1 MKRILATILVLTSL
15 CVCAENQTNAI
26 KIVHGRGHN
35 AEYRLAVYE
44 ALVQAMSQVEGVS
57 LQDSRDTSF
66 DTYRSQLGSGE
77 ASINVSEVKES
88 LRQMV
93 SAKTHGRVQSYEIT
107 QEEFRKDE
115 GQWYVEV
122 DARVPGQYVIGRDP
136 NNLRRMVVMPF
147 RAEGNDA
154 TVLDKTVSASSCAET
169 IATKLNENLTH
180 TRKFSM
186 LDRAFNGETMEE
198 LSRLDLQN
206 ATAEDFGRFRQLLVT
221 DYMIIGTVRVFDQ
234 PPVIENKYTGT
245 AHMADGP
252 FVEISYRVILVPTS
266 QLKWADTVRVQYSQ
280 ATGSSISEMI
290 ANAVIVGSD
299 KICDEVINN
308 IYPIRVTDK
317 TTFELVLNQGG
328 KNVRLGDVFDVFAVG
343 NIVRDVT
350 TGESLGAGEE
360 LIARIRVT
368 RVTPKTSYAQVF
380 EGTPL
385 ADIPVGSIVRR
396 PQPMPVGV
404 QPTVLPDAYDPPAKK
419 PIVHPN
425 GGVRVPW
432 QR

>member
-1 MKRILATILVLTSL
+1 MRSVFIAFFALAAFV
-15 CVCAENQTNAI
+15 VCADDQTSSI
-26 KIVHGRGHN
+26 RLVHGRGHN

-66 DTYRSQLGSGE
+66 DTFRTESSSGE
-77 ASINVSEVKES
+77 SSVSVSEVKES

-107 QEEFRKDE
+107 VEEFRKDE

-122 DARVPGQYVIGRDP
+122 DARVPGQYVVGRNP
-136 NNLRRMVVMPF
+136 NNLRRLVVMPF

-154 TVLDKTVSASSCAET
+154 AVLDKTVSPASCAEA
-169 IATKLNENLTH
+169 IATKLNEALTQ
-180 TRKFSM
+180 TRKFTM
-186 LDRAFNGETMEE
+186 LDRAFNGETMAE
-198 LSRLDLQN
+198 LARLDLQN

-221 DYMIIGTVRVFDQ
+221 DYMVIGTVRVFDQ

-245 AHMADGP
+245 ARMADGP
-252 FVEISYRVILVPTS
+252 FLEIAYRVLLVPTS
-266 QLKWADTVRVQYSQ
+266 QLKWADTVRVPYSQ
-280 ATGSSISEMI
+280 AQGNSISEMI
-290 ANAVIVGSD
+290 ANAVAAGSER
-299 KICDEVINN
+299 ICEEVINN
-308 IYPIRVTDK
+308 IYPVRVTEK
-317 TTFELVLNQGG
+317 TSFELILNQGG
-328 KNVRLGDVFDVFAVG
+328 KNIRLGDVFDVFVAEK
-343 NIVRDVT
+343 IVRDVT
-350 TGESLGAGEE
+350 TGESLGASEE
-360 LIARIRVT
+360 LIARVRVT
-368 RVTPKTSYAQVF
+368 RVTPKCSYAQVY

-404 QPTVLPDAYDPPAKK
+404 QSTVLPDAYDPPAKK
-419 PIVHPN
+419 PIVHPK
-425 GGVRVPW
+425 GGVRLPW